1 MEEGTFWAKWSKNCI
16 KITKCPYPSS
26 PTRITFLKDAAG
38 LKDFVVFKNVRAKDK
53 ERNNNYIA
61 NELLS

>member
-1 MEEGTFWAKWSKNCI
+1 MSLPQFPHQDN
-16 KITKCPYPSS
+16 
-26 PTRITFLKDAAG
+26 FLKDAAG